1 MLINLNNI
9 ELFNIMRTAFTNLFP
24 NRKMNILDFMK
35 NKLIRLNIILMI
47 FSFSVSQPLHT
58 HEPTGISFYETTLKH
73 YIFIENVNIDG
84 IDATLANYDGE
95 SAPTGV
101 FEELLNPINAGE
113 FICDGSPLNNTDCSF
128 LSDTT
133 DVNGDPIII
142 TADYLLENPTPCN
155 ISENSENLC
164 AVNPDPEPDVI
175 FIYFSRFGINVTC
188 YYIYNERSWNNGLS
202 SIINLYFFK

>member
-35 NKLIRLNIILMI
+35 NKLIRLNFILMI
-47 FSFSVSQPLHT
+47 FSFGVSQVLHT
-58 HEPTGISFYETTLKH
+58 HEPTGISFYKTNLTH
-73 YIFIENVNIDG
+73 TIYIDNVYIDTDENGNG
-84 IDATLANYDGE
+84 IDATLANYEGQ
-95 SAPTGV
+95 SAPTGSNE
-101 FEELLNPINAGE
+101 FDELLNPINAGE

-128 LSDTT
+128 LSDIT

-142 TADYLLENPTPCN
+142 TADYLIENPTPCN
-155 ISENSENLC
+155 ESGNFC

-175 FIYFSRFGINVTC
+175 FIY
-188 YYIYNERSWNNGLS
+188 S
-202 SIINLYFFK
+202 SKLYS